1 MSAAPSAT
9 EQSKRGKKPAPSGRL
24 LLRMPAALHAELART
39 AEREGVSL
47 NQFITR
53 ALAGKIGWGTDADD
67 GAPAAPSDNRRLIA
81 IALVANAIVIGLAAL
96 AAIAVLVLAWQRLE
110 DQRLRKDLVAGEA
123 LEPVRGEVERRLF
136 PEQLRRD
143 GVPDG
148 R

>member
-1 MSAAPSAT
+1 MTAAPSAT

-67 GAPAAPSDNRRLIA
+67 DSAAAAAPADGRGRLIA
-81 IALVANAIVIGLAAL
+81 IALVVNAVVIGLAAV
-96 AAIAVLVLAWQRLE
+96 AAIAVLVLAW
-110 DQRLRKDLVAGEA
+110 
-123 LEPVRGEVERRLF
+123 RG
-136 PEQLRRD
+136 
-143 GVPDG
+143 
-148 R
+148 

>member
-53 ALAGKIGWGTDADD
+53 ALADKIGWGTDADD
-67 GAPAAPSDNRRLIA
+67 DSSSAPPDNRRLIA

-96 AAIAVLVLAWQRLE
+96 AAIAVLVLAW
-110 DQRLRKDLVAGEA
+110 
-123 LEPVRGEVERRLF
+123 RG
-136 PEQLRRD
+136 
-143 GVPDG
+143 
-148 R
+148 

>member
-53 ALAGKIGWGTDADD
+53 ALAGKIGWGTDAADD
-67 GAPAAPSDNRRLIA
+67 DSGAAATPDRRGRLIA
-81 IALVANAIVIGLAAL
+81 VALVVNAVVIGLAAL
-96 AAIAVLVLAWQRLE
+96 AAIGVLVLAW
-110 DQRLRKDLVAGEA
+110 
-123 LEPVRGEVERRLF
+123 RG
-136 PEQLRRD
+136 
-143 GVPDG
+143 
-148 R
+148 

>member
-1 MSAAPSAT
+1 MTAAPSAT

-67 GAPAAPSDNRRLIA
+67 DSAAAAAPADGRGRLIA
-81 IALVANAIVIGLAAL
+81 IALVVNAIVIGLAAV
-96 AAIAVLVLAWQRLE
+96 AAIAVLVLAW
-110 DQRLRKDLVAGEA
+110 
-123 LEPVRGEVERRLF
+123 RG
-136 PEQLRRD
+136 
-143 GVPDG
+143 
-148 R
+148 

>member
-1 MSAAPSAT
+1 MTAAPSAT

-67 GAPAAPSDNRRLIA
+67 SAAAAAPADGRGRLIA
-81 IALVANAIVIGLAAL
+81 IALVVNAVVIGLAAV
-96 AAIAVLVLAWQRLE
+96 AAIAVLVLAW
-110 DQRLRKDLVAGEA
+110 
-123 LEPVRGEVERRLF
+123 RG
-136 PEQLRRD
+136 
-143 GVPDG
+143 
-148 R
+148 

>member
-67 GAPAAPSDNRRLIA
+67 DSGGASAPPDGRGRLIA
-81 IALVANAIVIGLAAL
+81 VALVVNAVVIGLAAL
-96 AAIAVLVLAWQRLE
+96 AAIGVLVLAW
-110 DQRLRKDLVAGEA
+110 
-123 LEPVRGEVERRLF
+123 RG
-136 PEQLRRD
+136 
-143 GVPDG
+143 
-148 R
+148 

>member
-1 MSAAPSAT
+1 MTAAPSAT

-67 GAPAAPSDNRRLIA
+67 DSATAAAAADGRGRLIA
-81 IALVANAIVIGLAAL
+81 IALVVNAVVIGLAAV
-96 AAIAVLVLAWQRLE
+96 AAIAVLVLAW
-110 DQRLRKDLVAGEA
+110 
-123 LEPVRGEVERRLF
+123 RG
-136 PEQLRRD
+136 
-143 GVPDG
+143 
-148 R
+148 